1 MNSPL
6 KILIIIPAYK
16 EAENIAAVIKSLHN
30 ELPEANILVVNDA
43 STDETS
49 SVAAA
54 TNIAE
59 IIDLPAN
66 LGIGGAVQTGFKY
79 AAASNYDIALQFDG
93 DGQHLASEIK
103 ILINPILE
111 QKADVVIGSRFLD
124 KKYDGFKSTFA
135 RRIGIHI
142 FQIVNSIIIRQKIT
156 DNTSGFR
163 AYNKNAIQFLAQNYP
178 TDFPEPEAVILLGKN
193 KFSITEIFTKMKER
207 ENGVSSISSSDSFY
221 YMIKVLLAVF
231 INAIRPPITTE

>member
-1 MNSPL
+1 M
-6 KILIIIPAYK
+6 KTLIIIPAYN
-16 EAENIAAVIKSLHN
+16 EAESISTVIKSLHHEVPN
-30 ELPEANILVVNDA
+30 AHILVVNDA
-43 STDETS
+43 STDNTS
-49 SVAAA
+49 FIASS
-54 TNIAE
+54 TNIAH

-79 AAASNYDIALQFDG
+79 AAAENFDIALQFDG

-103 ILINPILE
+103 VLIKPILE

-124 KKYDGFKSTFA
+124 KNYKGFKSSFA

-142 FQIVNSIIIRQKIT
+142 FGIVNSIIIRQKIT

-163 AYNKNAIQFLAQNYP
+163 AYNKNAIQFLAKNYP

-193 KFSITEIFTKMKER
+193 NFTLIEIFTKMKER
-207 ENGVSSISSSDSFY
+207 KNGVSSISSGDSFY

-231 INAIRPPITTE
+231 INAIRPPIPTE